1 MAFAALSIDLN
12 ARLAKF
18 EQDMTRA
25 AARIETFGNKATL
38 AATAAKSAF
47 AVLGTGLGVAGVA
60 AFAKSGIDAA
70 DALNDLSDRT
80 AVSVKTLASFSLAA
94 KKADT
99 SLEDVGKGI
108 GKLTRSIGEA
118 ENGNTAMQKALA
130 DLGVT
135 ARDPTEAFYQLA
147 DGVERVNDP
156 SQRAV
161 LLNTVLGKSYS
172 ELLPLLNQG
181 GRALRESARASETF
195 AESMARNAPDAGRL
209 NDSLDALKQS
219 SAGAAATLLEKMVPG
234 LADTATEVEKLLRDD
249 KGIQALSR
257 GLAGLAKIPFDL
269 AIGDGGIKIDPAA
282 AERVKELEVQLSKM
296 QTRLSIVREL
306 GRFSYG
312 LLGDPKQ
319 LERDITITQNQ
330 IAVLNKFGDG
340 LFKRKQDEQKK
351 DENETIKYGASLQE
365 ALGKAFD
372 TRKLDEFTQQF
383 SQQRKRIANE
393 YAALREAF
401 SGAALGPASS
411 LDVTASLAAGRRAL
425 EGGDADGAQRAIEQ
439 AKSRFNTVAAQ
450 EGTASFEK
458 SFLLREMQKLETDLV
473 DASESAAQKMRDAI
487 DSQMAQLNA
496 DAPSLEVAVDA
507 SEITRQITD
516 AIKAARDQL
525 AQDPLRVPIVGIPS
539 IAPNGRQSVDIS
551 QAALQY
557 GRRR

>member
-80 AVSVKTLASFSLAA
+80 VVSVKTLASFSLAA
-94 KKADT
+94 KQADT

-108 GKLTRSIGEA
+108 SKLTRSIGEA

-130 DLGVT
+130 ELGVT

-147 DGVERVNDP
+147 DGVERVTDP

-161 LLNTVLGKSYS
+161 LLNTVLGKSYM
-172 ELLPLLNQG
+172 ELMPLLNQG
-181 GRALRESARASETF
+181 GRALRESALASETF
-195 AESMARNAPDAGRL
+195 AESMARLAPDAGRL

-219 SAGAAATLLEKMVPG
+219 SAGAAAALLEKMVPG

-249 KGIQALSR
+249 KGIQAFSR

-401 SGAALGPASS
+401 SGAELGPASS

-473 DASESAAQKMRDAI
+473 DASESAAQKMRESIDA
-487 DSQMAQLNA
+487 QLAQLNA

-539 IAPNGRQSVDIS
+539 IAPDGRQSVDIS
-551 QAALQY
+551 RAALQY

>member
-161 LLNTVLGKSYS
+161 LLNTVLGKSYM
-172 ELLPLLNQG
+172 ELMPLLNQG
-181 GRALRESARASETF
+181 GRALRESALASETF
-195 AESMARNAPDAGRL
+195 AESMARLAPGAGRL

-330 IAVLNKFGDG
+330 IAVLNKAGDG

-351 DENETIKYGASLQE
+351 DESETVKYGASLQE

-383 SQQRKRIANE
+383 AQQRKRIANE

-425 EGGDADGAQRAIEQ
+425 EGGDAEGAQRAIEQ

-473 DASESAAQKMRDAI
+473 DASESAAQKVRDAI
-487 DSQMAQLNA
+487 DTQLAQLNT
-496 DAPSLEVAVDA
+496 DAPSLTVAVDA
-507 SEITRQITD
+507 SEITKQITD

-539 IAPNGRQSVDIS
+539 IAPDGRQSVDIS